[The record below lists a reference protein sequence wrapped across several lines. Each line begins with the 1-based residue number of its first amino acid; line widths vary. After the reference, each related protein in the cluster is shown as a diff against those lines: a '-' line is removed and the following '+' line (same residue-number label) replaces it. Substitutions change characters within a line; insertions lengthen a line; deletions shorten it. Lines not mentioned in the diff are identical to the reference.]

1 MKKQD
6 HAQPN
11 RVTTEVSKN
20 DVIDVQ
26 NFEAPQN
33 ETVERSFRL
42 TFAHIALI
50 FFGLICLVFI
60 GFISAARSIQIY
72 AVTPNLNAPDQL
84 LQQDANISLH
94 SAIKLPLGNR
104 ILVLPGNHEISL
116 TAPGYQSID
125 QVLEVKGD
133 RHQQFEIVM
142 TRLPGKLQ
150 IELPDGVVASA
161 TFQKEVDGQKST
173 LRQEQISGDAIELP
187 AGRFDVEI
195 DADLYRPFITSV
207 VIQGKGELQSLA
219 TELEPAWA
227 EYNLAS
233 QPVGAK
239 IIVDGV
245 EKAVTPSIVKVE
257 EGTRQ
262 LTIQAP
268 GFKPYER
275 EISVVAQQA
284 VDVPPIEL
292 VPADG
297 VIELV
302 SNPSGAAV
310 VLNKKFKGITPLSL
324 TVTPNQKQ
332 NLQIYKAGYRLDQ
345 RSFSLEPD
353 QRQSETVALSVDAI
367 EVRVSVSPSDAV
379 VYVDGVNKGAGSRTL
394 TLSSLPHK
402 VSVRKAGYV
411 AQENEI
417 IPTRA
422 SEQVLSFR
430 LLTQEQ
436 HYWAQVPN
444 TYTNRF
450 GHQMKLFKQLGKV
463 SLGSSRREDGRRA
476 NETVYQAELT
486 KPFYVALH
494 ETTNKQFREFK
505 KSHNA
510 GNYKGKSLDAN
521 KGPAVNVSWQ
531 HAAQYCNWLSIREGL
546 DPFYQTTSG
555 FVSGVIPDANGYRL
569 LTEAEWAWLARNKG
583 EGLLTYPWGNQKT
596 VPSGQKIGNFADLK
610 ASDLITFTL
619 ENYDDG
625 FRGPAPVG
633 RFPANH
639 RGLYD
644 LTGNAAE
651 WVNDW
656 YSAKGSSELVKTGIV
671 RDPLGPDNG
680 ELHVVR
686 GASWARG
693 YLPQLRLAYR
703 DSGAKGSHDIGFR
716 VARYAGLNKAS
727 KSSVAKN

>member
-6 HAQPN
+6 HVRAN
-11 RVTTEVSKN
+11 RVATEVSKN
-20 DVIDVQ
+20 DAINAQ
-26 NFEAPQN
+26 KFEAPKHAA
-33 ETVERSFRL
+33 VESSFSL
-42 TFAHIALI
+42 TYAHIALI
-50 FFGLICLVFI
+50 LFGLVCLLFI
-60 GFISAARSIQIY
+60 GFVSTARSIQIY
-72 AVTPNLNAPDQL
+72 AVTPNLNVPDQL
-84 LQQDANISLH
+84 LQQDADISLH
-94 SAIKLPLGNR
+94 SVIKLPLGNR
-104 ILVLPGNHEISL
+104 ILVLPGDHKVSL

-125 QVLEVKGD
+125 QILEVKGD

-150 IELPDGVVASA
+150 IELPEGVIANA
-161 TFQKEVDGQKST
+161 TFQKEVEGQKSI
-173 LRQEQISGDAIELP
+173 LKQEQISGEAIELP

-195 DADLYRPFITSV
+195 DADLYRLFITSV
-207 VIQGKGELQSLA
+207 VVQGKGELQSLA
-219 TELEPAWA
+219 AKLEPAWA

-233 QPVGAK
+233 QPAGAK
-239 IIVDGV
+239 IIIDGI
-245 EKAVTPSIVKVE
+245 EKGVTPSIVKIE

-262 LTIQAP
+262 LSIQAP

-275 EISVVAQQA
+275 EISVVAKQM
-284 VDVPPIEL
+284 VDVPPVDL

-310 VLNKKFKGITPLSL
+310 VLNKKFKGTTPLSL
-324 TVTPNQKQ
+324 TVAPNQTQ
-332 NLQIYKAGYRLDQ
+332 SLQIYKAGYRLDQ

-353 QRQSETVALSVDAI
+353 QRQSETVALSLDAI
-367 EVRVSVSPSDAV
+367 EVRVSVSPSDAL

-402 VSVRKAGYV
+402 VSVRKPGYV

-422 SEQVLSFR
+422 SEQVLSFQ

-436 HYWAQVPN
+436 HYWAQLPN
-444 TYTNRF
+444 TYTNRM

-463 SLGSSRREDGRRA
+463 NLGSSRREDGRRA

-494 ETTNKQFREFK
+494 ETTNKQFRQFK
-505 KSHNA
+505 SSHNA

-531 HAAQYCNWLSIREGL
+531 QAAQYCNWLSAREGL
-546 DPFYQTTSG
+546 DPFYQTKSG
-555 FVSGVIPDANGYRL
+555 FVSGVIPGANGYRL
-569 LTEAEWAWLARNKG
+569 LTEVEWAWLARNTDQ
-583 EGLLTYPWGNQKT
+583 GLLTYPWGTEKL
-596 VPSGQKIGNFADLK
+596 VPVGQKVGNFADMQ

-619 ENYDDG
+619 KNYDDG

-644 LTGNAAE
+644 LGGNAAE
-651 WVNDW
+651 WVHDW
-656 YSAKGSSELVKTGIV
+656 YSAKGSSELVKTGVV
-671 RDPLGPDNG
+671 RDPLGPSNG

-716 VARYAGLNKAS
+716 VARYAGLNKS
-727 KSSVAKN
+727 NKSSVAKN